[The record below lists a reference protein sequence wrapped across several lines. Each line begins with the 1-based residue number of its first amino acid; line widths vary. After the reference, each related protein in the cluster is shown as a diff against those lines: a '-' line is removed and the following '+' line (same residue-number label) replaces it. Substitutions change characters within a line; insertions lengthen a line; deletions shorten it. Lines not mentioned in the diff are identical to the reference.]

1 MIPLNYVAGIQSK
14 TLYDAWYELYSKYP
28 GTAMLELYLALFF
41 ILLNIFLI
49 YVIFIRK
56 DDD

>member
-1 MIPLNYVAGIQSK
+1 MMIPLNYVAGRRCE
-14 TLYDAWYELYSKYP
+14 TLFEAWNALYSKYP
-28 GTAMLELYLALFF
+28 GTAMLELCLALFF

-56 DDD
+56 NE